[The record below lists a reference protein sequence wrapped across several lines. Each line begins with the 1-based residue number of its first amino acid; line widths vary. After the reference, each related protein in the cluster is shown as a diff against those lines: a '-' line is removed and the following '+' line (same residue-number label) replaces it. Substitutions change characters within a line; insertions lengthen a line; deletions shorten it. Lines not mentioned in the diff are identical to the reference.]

1 MNRLIDQFTDHK
13 TLSHGTN
20 CCNAAQQLIEAEV
33 VEREVHNTTNLDF
46 CEWVN
51 VFGDAKMTTALLDR
65 MTHHCW
71 IIEIHKEFHR
81 FKYRQK

>member
-46 CEWVN
+46 CEWISEKFQNENPKHPENNASSGKDPKLKIV
-51 VFGDAKMTTALLDR
+51 L
-65 MTHHCW
+65 
-71 IIEIHKEFHR
+71 
-81 FKYRQK
+81 